1 MSKKRKTPNTIMYI
15 DLNLMD
21 GPPTYLYNIPVYSF
35 EDDEVNKLLHNSN
48 YIIVSRT
55 SSLVRLSFVDKQNNI
70 IHIPIHTHSV
80 NGETTYSLPDRKI
93 LQYVRENGGPID
105 LFHIGKGTTIY
116 PDISLTVARNIA
128 HSISNPNNWPES
140 KGPEFP
146 LLDCPEYTELYFT
159 IAPNGKYK
167 KRSPPPTKTEVN
179 AFFTNYL
186 SKIKPLPPPSAYGG
200 TQKSLRKT
208 RRTNRSKKKR
218 VLFF

>member
-1 MSKKRKTPNTIMYI
+1 MYI

-21 GPPTYLYNIPVYSF
+21 GQPTYLYDIPVYSF
-35 EDDEVNKLLHNSN
+35 EDDEVNKLLDNSN
-48 YIIVSRT
+48 YIIVSHT

-70 IHIPIHTHSV
+70 IHIPIDTHSV

-116 PDISLTVARNIA
+116 PDTSLAFARKISR
-128 HSISNPNNWPES
+128 SIFNPNNLPQS
-140 KGPEFP
+140 KGPDFP
-146 LLDCPEYTELYFT
+146 LPGFPGYTNLYFT
-159 IAPNGKYK
+159 RAPNGTYK